1 MTQRDVY
8 ISKMK
13 LQLEELNTAIEGW
26 EAKAHD
32 AKVEARHAYREEL
45 TKLQDQ
51 SKAANSKLDEL
62 KAAGAESWDKM
73 VAEMDKV
80 RDAFSHSFKY
90 FKSQL

>member
-8 ISKMK
+8 IAKMK
-13 LQLEELNTAIEGW
+13 VQLEELNTAIEGW
-26 EAKAHD
+26 EKKAHEAKA
-32 AKVEARHAYREEL
+32 EARQAYREEL

-51 SKAANSKLDEL
+51 SKAASSKLDDL
-62 KAAGAESWDKM
+62 KASSAESWDKM
-73 VAEMDKV
+73 VAEMEKV

>member
-8 ISKMK
+8 IAKMK

-26 EAKAHD
+26 EKKAHD
-32 AKVEARHAYREEL
+32 ANVEARHAYREEL
-45 TKLQDQ
+45 NKLHEQ
-51 SKAANSKLDEL
+51 SKIASSKLDDL
-62 KAAGAESWDKM
+62 KASGADSWDKM
-73 VAEMDKV
+73 VTEMEKV

>member
-8 ISKMK
+8 IARMK

-26 EAKAHD
+26 ERKAHE
-32 AKVEARHAYREEL
+32 AKVEARQAYREEL
-45 TKLQDQ
+45 NKLQDQ
-51 SKAANSKLDEL
+51 SKAASSKLDDL
-62 KAAGAESWDKM
+62 KSSSAESWDKM
-73 VAEMDKV
+73 VAEMEKV

>member
-8 ISKMK
+8 IARMK

-26 EAKAHD
+26 ERKAHE
-32 AKVEARHAYREEL
+32 AKVEARQAYREEL
-45 TKLQDQ
+45 NKLQDQ
-51 SKAANSKLDEL
+51 SKAASSKLDEL
-62 KAAGAESWDKM
+62 KATSAESWDKM
-73 VAEMDKV
+73 VAEMEKV